1 MFVVHML
8 AGLQGSSHVKR
19 GIEWRERFTN
29 DRIRSFVQLARWSVS
44 NTGS

>member
-19 GIEWRERFTN
+19 GVEWREIFAN
-29 DRIRSFVQLARWSVS
+29 DRIRSFIQLARWSV
-44 NTGS
+44 NTTGS